1 MLHFSFNFHPPRGLP
16 LPVDLV
22 YNSTI
27 DNEGANPM
35 KISNIKRMTLS
46 ALCVAL
52 CVVLPIAF
60 HVIPN
65 AGAVLLPMHIPVLL
79 CGLVCGW
86 QYGLLCGIL
95 GPLVSSV
102 LTGMPP
108 AAILP
113 GMMVECG
120 MYGCV
125 GGLMMECIRT
135 GSLYRD
141 LYISLPVA
149 MLAGRVISGI
159 VNALILTPGL
169 SFTAWATASFVTA
182 LPGISVQLIMLP
194 TLVVALNRAG
204 LVPVRYAAQPMR

>member
-1 MLHFSFNFHPPRGLP
+1 MNL
-16 LPVDLV
+16 
-22 YNSTI
+22 
-27 DNEGANPM
+27 
-35 KISNIKRMTLS
+35 SNIKRLTLS
-46 ALCVAL
+46 ALCIAL
-52 CVVLPIAF
+52 CVVLPMAF

-65 AGAVLLPMHIPVLL
+65 AGQVMLPMHIPVLL

-108 AAILP
+108 AAMLP

-125 GGLMMECIRT
+125 GGLLMARVRT
-135 GSLYRD
+135 GSLYAD
-141 LYISLPVA
+141 LYICLPVA

-159 VNALILTPGL
+159 VKALILTPGL

-182 LPGISVQLIMLP
+182 LPGISIQLILLP
-194 TLVVALNRAG
+194 TLIVALTRSG
-204 LVPVRYAAQPMR
+204 LIPARYGRSRMGL

>member
-1 MLHFSFNFHPPRGLP
+1 
-16 LPVDLV
+16 
-22 YNSTI
+22 
-27 DNEGANPM
+27 M
-35 KISNIKRMTLS
+35 KLSPIKRMVLS

-60 HVIPN
+60 HMIPN
-65 AGAVLLPMHIPVLL
+65 AGSVMLPMHIPVLL

-86 QYGLLCGIL
+86 QYGLLCGLL

-125 GGLMMECIRT
+125 GGLMMERIRT
-135 GSLYRD
+135 GSLYAD

-149 MLAGRVISGI
+149 MLAGRILSGI
-159 VNALILTPGL
+159 AKALILAPGT

-182 LPGISVQLIMLP
+182 LPGISIQLILIP
-194 TLVVALNRAG
+194 SLIVALTRAG
-204 LVPVRYAAQPMR
+204 LIPSRYAVRA

>member
-1 MLHFSFNFHPPRGLP
+1 MR
-16 LPVDLV
+16 
-22 YNSTI
+22 
-27 DNEGANPM
+27 
-35 KISNIKRMTLS
+35 ISHIKRMTLS
-46 ALCVAL
+46 ALCIAL
-52 CVVLPIAF
+52 CVVVPMAF

-65 AGAVLLPMHIPVLL
+65 AGAVMLPMHIPVLL

-108 AAILP
+108 AAMLP

-125 GGLMMECIRT
+125 GGLMMEYIHT
-135 GSLYRD
+135 GSLYAD

-149 MLAGRVISGI
+149 MLMGRVISGI
-159 VNALILTPGL
+159 VKALILTPGL

-182 LPGISVQLIMLP
+182 LPGISIQLILLP
-194 TLVVALNRAG
+194 TLVVALTRASLIPG
-204 LVPVRYAAQPMR
+204 RYAYRT

>member
-1 MLHFSFNFHPPRGLP
+1 
-16 LPVDLV
+16 
-22 YNSTI
+22 
-27 DNEGANPM
+27 M
-35 KISNIKRMTLS
+35 KISNIKRMTLT
-46 ALCVAL
+46 ALCIAL
-52 CVVLPIAF
+52 CVVVPMAF

-65 AGAVLLPMHIPVLL
+65 AGAVMLPMHLPVLL

-108 AAILP
+108 AAMLP

-125 GGLMMECIRT
+125 GGLMMEYIHT
-135 GSLYRD
+135 GSLYAD

-149 MLAGRVISGI
+149 MLMGRVISGI
-159 VNALILTPGL
+159 VKALILTPGL

-182 LPGISVQLIMLP
+182 LPGISIQLILLP
-194 TLVVALNRAG
+194 TLVVALTRASLIPG
-204 LVPVRYAAQPMR
+204 RYAYRT

>member
-1 MLHFSFNFHPPRGLP
+1 MMLSP
-16 LPVDLV
+16 
-22 YNSTI
+22 
-27 DNEGANPM
+27 
-35 KISNIKRMTLS
+35 IKRLTLS
-46 ALCVAL
+46 ALCIAL
-52 CVVLPIAF
+52 CVVLPMAF

-65 AGAVLLPMHIPVLL
+65 AGSVMLPMHIPVLL

-86 QYGLLCGIL
+86 QYGLLCGLL

-125 GGLMMECIRT
+125 GGLMMERIRT
-135 GSLYRD
+135 GSLYAD

-149 MLAGRVISGI
+149 MLAGRILSGI
-159 VNALILTPGL
+159 AKALILAPGT

-182 LPGISVQLIMLP
+182 LPGISIQLILIP
-194 TLVVALNRAG
+194 SLIVALTRAG
-204 LVPVRYAAQPMR
+204 LIPSRYAVRA

>member
-1 MLHFSFNFHPPRGLP
+1 
-16 LPVDLV
+16 
-22 YNSTI
+22 
-27 DNEGANPM
+27 M

-113 GMMVECG
+113 G
-120 MYGCV
+120 
-125 GGLMMECIRT
+125 
-135 GSLYRD
+135 
-141 LYISLPVA
+141 
-149 MLAGRVISGI
+149 
-159 VNALILTPGL
+159 
-169 SFTAWATASFVTA
+169 
-182 LPGISVQLIMLP
+182 ISVQLIMLP

-204 LVPVRYAAQPMR
+204 LVPFRYAAQPMR

>member
-1 MLHFSFNFHPPRGLP
+1 MTA
-16 LPVDLV
+16 V
-22 YNSTI
+22 
-27 DNEGANPM
+27 
-35 KISNIKRMTLS
+35 KRMVT
-46 ALCVAL
+46 AAICTAL

-65 AGAVLLPMHIPVLL
+65 AGSILLPMHIPVLL

-125 GGLMMECIRT
+125 GGLMMERIRT

-141 LYISLPVA
+141 LYICLPVA

-159 VNALILTPGL
+159 VKALILTPGL
-169 SFTAWATASFVTA
+169 SFTAWVTASFVTA
-182 LPGISVQLIMLP
+182 FPGIMIQLIFLP
-194 TLVVALNRAG
+194 TLIVALTRAKLIPG
-204 LVPVRYAAQPMR
+204 RYYSRA

>member
-1 MLHFSFNFHPPRGLP
+1 
-16 LPVDLV
+16 
-22 YNSTI
+22 
-27 DNEGANPM
+27 M
-35 KISNIKRMTLS
+35 KFSNIKRLTLS

-60 HVIPN
+60 HAIPN
-65 AGAVLLPMHIPVLL
+65 AGSVLLPMHIPVLH

-86 QYGLLCGIL
+86 QNGLLCGIL
-95 GPLVSSV
+95 GPLLSSLV
-102 LTGMPP
+102 TSMPP

-125 GGLMMECIRT
+125 GGLLMERVRT
-135 GSLYRD
+135 GSLYGD

-159 VNALILTPGL
+159 VKALILTPGL

-182 LPGISVQLIMLP
+182 LPGISVQLILLP

-204 LVPVRYAAQPMR
+204 LVPVRYAVRMR

>member
-1 MLHFSFNFHPPRGLP
+1 
-16 LPVDLV
+16 
-22 YNSTI
+22 
-27 DNEGANPM
+27 M
-35 KISNIKRMTLS
+35 KLSPIKRLTLS
-46 ALCVAL
+46 ALCIAL
-52 CVVLPIAF
+52 CVVLPMAF

-65 AGAVLLPMHIPVLL
+65 AGSVMLPMHIPVLL

-86 QYGLLCGIL
+86 QYGLLCGLL

-108 AAILP
+108 AAVLP

-125 GGLMMECIRT
+125 GGLMMERIRT
-135 GSLYRD
+135 GSLYAD

-149 MLAGRVISGI
+149 MLAGRILSGI
-159 VNALILTPGL
+159 AKALILAPGT

-182 LPGISVQLIMLP
+182 LPGISIQLILIP
-194 TLVVALNRAG
+194 SLIVALTRAG
-204 LVPVRYAAQPMR
+204 LIPSRYAVRA